1 MACCPGFAWR
11 GFLIP
16 HGARRLCA
24 ADVNSLNAGPL
35 MRSAEDLFGQQ
46 TQLTRAVGK
55 RPMRVAAGALRA
67 IVPTGRAEIGALLS
81 TNFARAQY

>member
-1 MACCPGFAWR
+1 
-11 GFLIP
+11 
-16 HGARRLCA
+16 
-24 ADVNSLNAGPL
+24 

-46 TQLTRAVGK
+46 TQRTRAVGK
-55 RPMRVAAGALRA
+55 RPMRVAAAGALRA